1 MEVSWKRGWNPNA
14 PSHCRGMILGNNTK
28 NSKRKIPEG
37 RTDHCSIQ
45 TFPGQRNRDLKN
57 PNSSL
62 RNNSRNGGN

>member
-1 MEVSWKRGWNPNA
+1 MEDTWKRGWNTNA
-14 PSHCRGMILGNNTK
+14 PSHCHEKIHGKNTK
-28 NSKRKIPEG
+28 NSKRIIPEG
-37 RTDHCSIQ
+37 RTDHYSIK